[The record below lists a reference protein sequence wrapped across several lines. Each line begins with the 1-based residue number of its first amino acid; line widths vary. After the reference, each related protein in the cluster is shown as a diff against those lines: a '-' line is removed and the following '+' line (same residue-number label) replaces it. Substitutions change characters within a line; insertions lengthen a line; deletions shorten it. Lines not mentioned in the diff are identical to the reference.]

1 LSVVDS
7 IVDATGSIA
16 IAAPAADASI
26 QTSTILG
33 AIGSASSG
41 GVRTLEAGNS
51 IFTAPV
57 FVERRQTG
65 CVRFCYT
72 APGSRTPRSYRSQ
85 PDLALQNA
93 ADPMMRAATLARL
106 APVFTSFA
114 YGDPGYAQLGQACA
128 AEIRSGAEDGSE
140 MGAFDFL
147 KQPQRV
153 ENLRASLD
161 EFLRFGLEAGIF
173 FVT

>member
-1 LSVVDS
+1 VDS
-7 IVDATGSIA
+7 IVDAAGGIA
-16 IAAPAADASI
+16 INAPDADTSI

-33 AIGSASSG
+33 AVGSATAS
-41 GVRTLEAGNS
+41 GVRTLEGGNS

-65 CVRFCYT
+65 CVRFCYA
-72 APGSRTPRSYRSQ
+72 APGSRMPRRYRSQ
-85 PDLALQNA
+85 PDLALQGGTDVSA
-93 ADPMMRAATLARL
+93 QVAILARL
-106 APVFTSFA
+106 IPLFTSIT
-114 YGDPGYAQLGQACA
+114 YGQPGYAQLSLACA
-128 AEIRSGAEDGSE
+128 AEIRTGAEDGSE

-153 ENLRASLD
+153 DNLRASLN
-161 EFLRFGLEAGIF
+161 EFLRFGMEAGIF